1 MSQSQQHPYPSTL
14 TPADWEAHRATAAGR
29 PVQAMCPQCKGV
41 GFLFREPE
49 LSVYPLGITAKD
61 VMLPCPAC
69 GTEGRKHWLAA
80 HSGLEPSER
89 GRKMHNWRIPNLP
102 NSTWTNQRKRAR
114 LAIAEAIDNRNGW
127 FSFWGDYGAG
137 KTVALQIIV
146 NELRELKMIE
156 GYYAPFALVLD
167 HLRSLFNAQRGVDT
181 SAYWR
186 RLLDVPVLA
195 LDEVTR
201 FKPTEWA
208 MQQLF
213 VLVDT
218 RYRRQASH
226 LTLYATN
233 EDPRQSLP
241 PEEAIGYL
249 YSRMRQFDLIEL
261 RGDVRAAV

>member
-1 MSQSQQHPYPSTL
+1 M
-14 TPADWEAHRATAAGR
+14 R
-29 PVQAMCPQCKGV
+29 PMCPKCKGV
-41 GFLFREPE
+41 SFLFREPQGGAY
-49 LSVYPLGITAKD
+49 SLGTTVKD
-61 VMLPCPAC
+61 AILPCPAC
-69 GTEGRKHWLAA
+69 GTDGRKRWIADHC
-80 HSGLEPSER
+80 GLEPLER
-89 GRKMHNWRIPNLP
+89 RRKMHDFQVPRLP
-102 NSTWTNQRKRAR
+102 NAEQREQRRAAK
-114 LAIAEAIDNRNGW
+114 LAIAQAIDTRTGW
-127 FSFWGDYGAG
+127 VSFWGDYGAG
-137 KTVALQIIV
+137 KTLALQIIV
-146 NELRELKMIE
+146 NELRELKLIE
-156 GYYAPFALVLD
+156 GYYAPFAVVLD

-261 RGDVRAAV
+261 RGDVRAAVGG